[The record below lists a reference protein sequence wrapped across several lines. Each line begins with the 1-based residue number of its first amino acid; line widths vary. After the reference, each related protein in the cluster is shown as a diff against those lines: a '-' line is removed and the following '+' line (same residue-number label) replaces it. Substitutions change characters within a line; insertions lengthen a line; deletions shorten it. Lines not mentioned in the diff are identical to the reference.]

1 MPDKQ
6 GSDVRKRVLFID
18 DDVTARY
25 LVSEI
30 LSSAGYDVNT
40 AIDGESGLNIFG
52 NDQFD
57 LVITDLV
64 MPAPDGLEVLRT
76 IKQKSPQTP
85 VIVLSGAGRFDDV
98 KQALKHG
105 AYDFLTKGVQGIDP
119 VALCSAADRAW
130 EKLRLI
136 RENARYQEELEAKV
150 AERTQDLQLALKRL
164 RGFQKELGD
173 RQYTKYLAIER
184 SEKKLRT
191 LIQKSPSGIATLDSD
206 LHITDFNRV
215 FVDTLKFEADH
226 SQNST
231 TAESNQYFLN
241 SIFPENIRQCICDL
255 ADCSGTI
262 EYLGPNNKTRFL
274 EYTLTPISLDDNH
287 YRVEVLFTVR
297 DVTLEIDE
305 RNRLQEKA
313 NYDELTGLLR
323 HGKFNHT
330 LEASLENVKSY
341 GSTLALMHIDI
352 DNFGDFNTEHGHPA
366 ANELLRI
373 FGQRIKASISSRRD
387 FGFRTGGD
395 EFAVILTSFSPDNL
409 QVIVERIIN
418 NLSGLYSLSVG
429 GAEKSLKCT
438 LSVGVVEYS
447 YQRNQTVI
455 EMYEEADKA
464 TYQAKDRGRDQIVY
478 YEYSVETNEV
488 SGGLTSNPIID

>member
-6 GSDVRKRVLFID
+6 GSNGRKKVLFID
-18 DDVTARY
+18 DDITARY
-25 LVSEI
+25 LVSGA
-30 LSSAGYDVNT
+30 LSSAGYDVET
-40 AIDGESGLNIFG
+40 AIDGESGLNLFENG
-52 NDQFD
+52 QFD

-64 MPAPDGLEVLRT
+64 MPEPTGIEVLRA
-76 IKQKSPQTP
+76 IKRKSPQTP
-85 VIVLSGAGRFDDV
+85 VIVLSGFEGFDEV
-98 KQALKHG
+98 KQALKLG
-105 AYDFLTKGVQGIDP
+105 AYDFLTKGTGGIDP
-119 VALCSAADRAW
+119 VTLCSAADRAW

-136 RENARYQEELEAKV
+136 RENAEYQGELEAKV

-164 RGFQKELGD
+164 SEYQKELGD

-215 FVDTLKFEADH
+215 FIDTLKFDADY
-226 SQNST
+226 SLSST

-241 SIFPENIRQCICDL
+241 SIFPEKIRQCICDL

-262 EYLGPNNKTRFL
+262 EYLGPNEKTRFL
-274 EYTLTPISLDDNH
+274 EYTLTPISLDDN
-287 YRVEVLFTVR
+287 YFKVEVLCTVR

-305 RNRLQEKA
+305 KSRLQDKA
-313 NYDELTGLLR
+313 NYDDLTGLLR
-323 HGKFNHT
+323 HGKFNDT
-330 LEASLENVKSY
+330 LEASLENVRSCN
-341 GSTLALMHIDI
+341 SALALIHIDI
-352 DNFGDFNTEHGHPA
+352 DNFRDFNTEHGHPV

-373 FGQRIKASISSRRD
+373 IGQRIKASISSRRD

-395 EFAVILTSFSPDNL
+395 EFAVILTSFSPDSL
-409 QVIVERIIN
+409 KTIVERIIKK
-418 NLSGLYSLSVG
+418 LSGLYSLNVG
-429 GAEKSLKCT
+429 GTEKALRCT

-447 YQRNQTVI
+447 CERNQTAI

-478 YEYSVETNEV
+478 FEQR
-488 SGGLTSNPIID
+488 L